1 MQHEV
6 GVDVGSPTNNNN
18 NGTEKWQGTGDYRG
32 LEDFST
38 PYMYDPQDLSL
49 FVSEDIVKEEVDLR
63 LFEVYFRFY
72 RLNYIQ
78 EHGHKCFFMSYLLK
92 RILRYHGLPA
102 QVKQVKMSYTNQ
114 RRGWRTRIGWPM
126 QITHD
131 GIVDTHCVV
140 TVNGFIIDLA
150 TQGAIYNCFGAMAP
164 RGFLVRDIP
173 GKMHKNEFFG
183 EVKYED
189 RSNHKFSNN
198 IRIDQKRDI
207 EFFVSYYFGRYLV

>member
-1 MQHEV
+1 MQHDV

-18 NGTEKWQGTGDYRG
+18 STGDRRTGDYAG

-49 FVSEDIVKEEVDLR
+49 FLSEDINRDQLDPRILEI
-63 LFEVYFRFY
+63 YFRFY
-72 RLNYIQ
+72 RLNFIQ
-78 EHGHKCFFMSYLLK
+78 EHGHKCFFISYLLK
-92 RILRYHGLPA
+92 RIMRFHGLHA
-102 QVKQVKMSYTNQ
+102 NVKQVKLGYENK

-140 TVNGFIIDLA
+140 TVDGFILDWA
-150 TQGAIYNCFGAMAP
+150 TQGGIYNTFGAMAP
-164 RGFLVRDIP
+164 RAFIVKDIEN
-173 GKMHKNEFFG
+173 HVSRHEFFG
-183 EVKYED
+183 EVRYQN
-189 RSNHKFSNN
+189 RANHPMSNN

-207 EFFVSYYFGRYLV
+207 EFLSAYYFGRYLV